1 MEPRKT
7 SLYGKFMYRT
17 AAVTVVVAITSHTAV
32 AQNPPTPVPPPSLCS
47 ENVNF
52 LSILP
57 PPPGGPPN
65 PNEDGD
71 TQFLNALIDFT
82 ESTLIQ
88 KAQLASSLDLA
99 HQVQL
104 LGKLFIYDNLWT
116 PPAQGD
122 LFGVGGVECT
132 NLSGLLLERSCPW
145 P

>member
-32 AQNPPTPVPPPSLCS
+32 AQNPPTPIPPPSLCS

-88 KAQLASSLDLA
+88 WYSCLGNSS
-99 HQVQL
+99 
-104 LGKLFIYDNLWT
+104 FMT
-116 PPAQGD
+116 RRCRPPI
-122 LFGVGGVECT
+122 T
-132 NLSGLLLERSCPW
+132 
-145 P
+145 